1 MTPID
6 ALFELLGRV
15 GAHPGSA
22 VLVNAKEL
30 HQWPSA
36 AVKAMKSQK
45 LILKARPARS
55 ATCPGC
61 EQNCVMP
68 VDNLP
73 EKEGASSSFI
83 VCDKRSDTNRV
94 PVSPERLIQW
104 QCSVDSVS
112 EFVATI
118 LDLRSPSRRTDNA
131 GRREI
136 GMFFGN
142 KRGQMLCLEAN
153 GIVTLVAGNDK
164 IPMAELMEF
173 REGKYFLNDAMIRQ
187 MVDAS
192 TTSDPRYS
200 PSHVKREKRKLD
212 TQAMYKEWQKAHRD
226 WQKKRPGM
234 PDSWYS
240 KQIAKMDIANG
251 HDAET
256 IRKRMKK

>member
-1 MTPID
+1 MRPID
-6 ALFELLGRV
+6 TLFELLGRV
-15 GAHPGSA
+15 GANQGST
-22 VLVNAKEL
+22 VLVNAEEL
-30 HQWPSA
+30 NQWPSA
-36 AVKAMKSQK
+36 AVKGMKSQK
-45 LILKARPARS
+45 LIVKASPAKS
-55 ATCPGC
+55 ASCPGC
-61 EQNCVMP
+61 EENCVMP

-73 EKEGASSSFI
+73 EKGGASSLFI
-83 VCDKRSDTNRV
+83 VCDKRSDINRV
-94 PVSPERLIQW
+94 PVSPEKLMQW

-112 EFVATI
+112 EFVASV
-118 LDLRSPSRRTDNA
+118 LDLRRPAMQKDSA

-136 GMFFGN
+136 GMFFGD

-153 GIVTLVAGNDK
+153 GTLDLAGGNNK
-164 IPMAELMEF
+164 IPLAELIEF
-173 REGKYFLNDAMIRQ
+173 RDGKYFLNDAMIRQ

-192 TTSDPRYS
+192 TTADPRYT

-212 TQAMYKEWQKAHRD
+212 TQAMYKEWQKAFRD

-234 PDSWYS
+234 SDSWYS